1 MSCGMSIR
9 TSASTSSRSR
19 LTWSVSRSFDAPG
32 TSICN
37 VIPSSSSKISVAGRS
52 TSSGRR
58 PSRCSASGWRVATSL
73 VSAMSFSSV
82 VLVELDRARLRRFLA
97 LDRDLQHAVP
107 VTRLD
112 PIGIPVLGERDDAAE
127 ITGEALAAVVGHRLV
142 RRQLPFAGHGKQ
154 VLLHRKLDLL
164 RIEASSEEVDLEV
177 VGRRAHVNRGES
189 SPRDRANAR
198 RRRPLVEEIV
208 DLLLQAPKVL
218 EQAALEPGKTAKH
231 SGVLLELGCLAEGK
245 MWTRE
250 RTFKPWSTAPAG
262 APHSATKTAIMSEPA
277 VFQAPKNRAPN
288 GYPALNRRM
297 TAALSPRRSISSRMK
312 SICCGANTRGKPH
325 GSGLRRARECS
336 SLCLLACLIR
346 PCRPDAYITGGFTN
360 ASAVR
365 FFN

>member
-52 TSSGRR
+52 TSSARR
-58 PSRCSASGWRVATSL
+58 PSRSASGWRIATSL
-73 VSAMSFSSV
+73 ISAMSLSSV

-112 PIGIPVLGERDDAAE
+112 PVGVHVLWERDDAAE

-142 RRQLPFAGHGKQ
+142 QRQLPLAGHGKQ

-177 VGRRAHVNRGES
+177 VGRRAHVNRGEG

-208 DLLLQAPKVL
+208 DLLQQAP
-218 EQAALEPGKTAKH
+218 
-231 SGVLLELGCLAEGK
+231 
-245 MWTRE
+245 
-250 RTFKPWSTAPAG
+250 
-262 APHSATKTAIMSEPA
+262 
-277 VFQAPKNRAPN
+277 
-288 GYPALNRRM
+288 
-297 TAALSPRRSISSRMK
+297 
-312 SICCGANTRGKPH
+312 
-325 GSGLRRARECS
+325 
-336 SLCLLACLIR
+336 
-346 PCRPDAYITGGFTN
+346 
-360 ASAVR
+360 
-365 FFN
+365 